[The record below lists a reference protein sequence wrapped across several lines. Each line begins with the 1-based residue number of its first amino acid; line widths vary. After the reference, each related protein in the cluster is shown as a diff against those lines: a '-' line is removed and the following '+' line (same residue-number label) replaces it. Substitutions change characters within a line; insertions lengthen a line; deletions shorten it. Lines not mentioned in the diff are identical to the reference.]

1 MPQKISDDFIA
12 KINKN
17 KWKII
22 LFLLIFSV
30 GIFLRSYHFRSWLD
44 FESDQAR
51 DLSITE
57 KVVDEGGSWPL
68 LGPDMSHSQDGSVR
82 FHVGPMYYYFQ
93 IISGKFFG
101 VRPETAAYP
110 DLLFAIL
117 SIPLFYFFL
126 KRYFGGNL
134 SLALTGL
141 YAVSFYIIQYSRF
154 AYNTNL
160 IPFFVILFLLSLLEF
175 LEKREKV
182 SWTWAIL
189 AGIALG
195 VGVQLHV
202 TLLLIFPAVAFF
214 VFLYLLK
221 NSRGIF
227 KKLGAVLLIALAL
240 NLGQIVHEVG
250 GKFVNSKALFH
261 SIDQVDQSGSGSW
274 PLRLAMDTDCH
285 LQANFHML
293 SSLGDKVSCD
303 YSLIS
308 LIGTKLSLYPFNNV
322 GDYYD
327 CAVKFLGTTGIYTR
341 NLLLFLE
348 VVFSIFG
355 YGLLVYRFRKES
367 GKKKQFLGLIT
378 IYCLV
383 SFFVIL
389 PVISDTPLRYF
400 ILSFFVPYIF
410 LGFLGNF
417 AIKNLRL
424 GISII
429 SLIFLFLIGANF
441 FSISTLATE
450 LSAGKRSGSSI
461 CGPDAMV
468 LGEIEPMASYIA
480 HESGSQGEAYIL
492 HTSRYT
498 FLNPIKY
505 LTQTGGINLSL
516 AVGKGISN
524 IPPGSPL
531 FYFSENLFA
540 DPSFMIYGRKIEN
553 YEKFARVTIYK
564 LQN

>member
-1 MPQKISDDFIA
+1 MPQSISTGFIA
-12 KINKN
+12 KTKNN

-22 LFLLIFSV
+22 LFLLIFAV
-30 GIFLRSYHFRSWLD
+30 GIFLRTYHFHDWLD
-44 FESDQAR
+44 FESDQSR

-57 KVVDEGGSWPL
+57 KVVDKGGSWPL
-68 LGPDMSHSQDGSVR
+68 LGPDMSHSQDGRVR
-82 FHVGPMYYYFQ
+82 FHVGPIYYYFQ
-93 IISGKFFG
+93 IVSGHIFG
-101 VRPETAAYP
+101 VHPETAAYP

-126 KRYFGGNL
+126 KRYFSGNL
-134 SLALTGL
+134 SLALTSL

-160 IPFFVILFLLSLLEF
+160 IPFFVILFLLALLEF
-175 LEKREKV
+175 LDKQEKV
-182 SWTWAIL
+182 SWVWTVL

-202 TLLLIFPAVAFF
+202 TLLIVFPVVAFF

-221 NSRGIF
+221 NNWRIF
-227 KKLGAVLLIALAL
+227 GKLGAVLLIALVL
-240 NLGQIVHEVG
+240 NLGQIIYEI
-250 GKFVNSKALFH
+250 KTNFENSKVFFH
-261 SIDQVDQSGSGSW
+261 STDQINQPGSGSL
-274 PLRLAMDTDCH
+274 PLKLAMDADCH

-308 LIGTKLSLYPFNNV
+308 LIGTKLSLYSFNNV
-322 GDYYD
+322 GAYYD
-327 CAVKFLGTTGIYTR
+327 CAVNFLGTTGIYTR

-348 VVFSIFG
+348 IIFSIFG
-355 YGLLVYRFRKES
+355 YGLLIYRFRKES
-367 GKKKQFLGLIT
+367 GKKKQFLGLI
-378 IYCLV
+378 ILYSLV
-383 SFFVIL
+383 SFLVIL
-389 PVISDTPLRYF
+389 PVIGDSPLRYF
-400 ILSFFVPYIF
+400 LLSFFVSYIF

-417 AIKNLRL
+417 AIKNLRF

-429 SLIFLFLIGANF
+429 SLIFLFLIGTNF
-441 FSISTLATE
+441 FSIRTVATE
-450 LSAGKRSGSSI
+450 LSAGKRSGSSV
-461 CGPDAMV
+461 CGPDAIV
-468 LGEIEPMASYIA
+468 LGEIEPMAGYIA
-480 HESGSQGEAYIL
+480 QESGSQSEAYIL

-516 AVGKGISN
+516 ADGKNINN
-524 IPPGSPL
+524 IPPGKPI

-540 DPSFMIYGRKIEN
+540 DPSFAIYGRKIES
-553 YEKFARVTIYK
+553 YQKFVKVTIYK